1 MENKGKKLSFPNEI
15 VSFFDQRSGRSLLI
29 KGSPGTGKTTF
40 ALQLLE
46 EMADPDKSLYLTT
59 RVSDEALYSQFPW
72 LKDKEM
78 KARIVDSGRIFLKTL
93 QSPEGGIEEV
103 VETKEKNE
111 TLKSAKEFLKSI
123 GDETGPPTKVDRTRL
138 SGLLER
144 NRMPEIETTYDRIEY
159 VLPEKSILII
169 DSVEGIT
176 HKYNIEAEELITAL
190 QKDLVE
196 NSHTDLIFVM
206 EKSEVP
212 KLEYLVDGVISLSMG
227 ELEGRR
233 MREVNLLKL
242 RATEIKQPGY
252 LLTLQH
258 GRFHCFDPFFPD
270 RVHHNGWEVKPDTE
284 FHYSTG
290 INDLD
295 SLLQGGFKKGSYNVI
310 EIGSKVSNEEYHSI
324 VVPILLN
331 FVKQDRGI
339 VAVLTGGNHA
349 ETTRE
354 ELVPFTTE
362 EHFDKYVRIA
372 DYFIGTSKKPYIMA
386 LGTRNKEEALKTWKE
401 NLASL
406 RGDENK
412 PILDY
417 TGFDT
422 LEYLRG
428 DTIAIKDLLNAVAKT
443 KISQDLGLGII
454 KPGLKL
460 TQEIQNMADTYMK
473 IVDINKCPCIYGIK
487 PKTMIFAIVT
497 DPKRGFP
504 HVNLVPIV

>member
-1 MENKGKKLSFPNEI
+1 MESRGQETSFPNEI
-15 VSFFDQRSGRSLLI
+15 VSFFNQRSGRSLLI

-46 EMADPDKSLYLTT
+46 ELADPDKSFYLTT

-72 LKDKEM
+72 LREKEM
-78 KARIVDSGRIFLKTL
+78 RTRVVDSGRVFLKTL
-93 QSPEGGIEEV
+93 QSSDGEIEEV
-103 VETKEKNE
+103 VDTQAESP
-111 TLKSAKEFLKSI
+111 TLQTAKKFLKSM
-123 GDETGPPTKVDRTRL
+123 GDDSEPPTKVDRTRL
-138 SGLLER
+138 NDLLEKS
-144 NRMPEIETTYDRIEY
+144 RMPEIETTYDRVEY
-159 VLPEKSILII
+159 VLPEKTILVI

-176 HKYNIEAEELITAL
+176 HKYNISAEELITAL

-196 NSHTDLIFVM
+196 NSHTDLIFVL
-206 EKSEVP
+206 EKSEIP
-212 KLEYLVDGVISLSMG
+212 QLEYLVDGVISLAMG
-227 ELEGRR
+227 EVEERR
-233 MREVNLLKL
+233 MREVRLLKL
-242 RATEIKQPGY
+242 RATEIRQPGY
-252 LLTLQH
+252 LLTLQG
-258 GRFHCFDPFFPD
+258 GRFHCFEPFYP
-270 RVHHNGWEVKPDTE
+270 RIMHTNGWEVRPDTE
-284 FHYSTG
+284 NHYSTG
-290 INDLD
+290 IMDLD
-295 SLLQGGFKKGSYNVI
+295 SLLNGGFKKGSYNVI
-310 EIGSKVSNEEYHSI
+310 EIGSKVSNEEYNTI

-331 FVKQDRGI
+331 FIKHDRGI

-349 ETTRE
+349 ETTRA

-362 EHFDKYVRIA
+362 ERFDKYVRIA
-372 DYFIGTSKKPYIMA
+372 DYFISSSKKPYIMA

-406 RGDENK
+406 RGSDNK

-443 KISQDLGLGII
+443 KISKDLGLGII

-460 TQEIQNMADTYMK
+460 TQEIMNMADTYMK

-487 PKTMIFAIVT
+487 PKTMIYAIVN
-497 DPKRGFP
+497 DPKTGFP
-504 HVNLVPIV
+504 NVNLVPIV

>member
-1 MENKGKKLSFPNEI
+1 MESNVKIHSFPKEI
-15 VSFFDQRSGRSLLI
+15 ISFFQHKSGRSLLI

-72 LKDKEM
+72 LRDKEM
-78 KARIVDSGRIFLKTL
+78 KARIVDSGRVFLKTL
-93 QSPEGGIEEV
+93 HSPDGGIEEV
-103 VETKEKNE
+103 VDSQEKNQ
-111 TLKSAKEFLKSI
+111 TVSSAREFLKSI

-138 SGLLER
+138 SALLEK
-144 NRMPEIETTYDRIEY
+144 NRMPELETTYDRVEY
-159 VLPEKSILII
+159 VLPEKSLLII

-176 HKYNIEAEELITAL
+176 HKYNIEAEELITTL

-196 NSHTDLIFVM
+196 NSQADLIFVM
-206 EKSEVP
+206 EKAEVP
-212 KLEYLVDGVISLSMG
+212 HLEYLVDGVISLTMG

-233 MREVNLLKL
+233 LREVILLKL

-258 GRFHCFDPFFPD
+258 GRFHCFEPFLPN
-270 RVHHNGWEVKPDTE
+270 REQHNGWEVKPDTDL
-284 FHYSTG
+284 FYSTG

-295 SLLQGGFKKGSYNVI
+295 SLLKGGFKKGSYNVI
-310 EIGSKVSNEEYHSI
+310 EIGPKVSNEEYHSI
-324 VVPILLN
+324 VNPILLN

-349 ETTRE
+349 ENTRA

-362 EHFDKYVRIA
+362 ETFDKYVRIA
-372 DYFIGTSKKPYIMA
+372 DYFIGNSKKPYIMA
-386 LGTRNKEEALKTWKE
+386 LGTRDKEAALKTWKE

-406 RGDENK
+406 RGAENK

-454 KPGLKL
+454 TPGLKL
-460 TQEIQNMADTYMK
+460 TQEIMNMADTYMK

-497 DPKRGFP
+497 DLKRGYP
-504 HVNLVPIV
+504 HINLMPIV

>member
-1 MENKGKKLSFPNEI
+1 MQNNGKKTSFPNEI
-15 VSFFDQRSGRSLLI
+15 KSFFNQKSGRSLLI

-46 EMADPDKSLYLTT
+46 ELADPDKSFYLTT
-59 RVSDEALYSQFPW
+59 RVSDDALYSQFPW

-78 KARIVDSGRIFLKTL
+78 KTRIVDSGRIFLKTL
-93 QSPEGGIEEV
+93 YNPEGGIEEV
-103 VETKEKNE
+103 VENDAKNP
-111 TLKSAKEFLKSI
+111 TLTTAREFLKSI
-123 GDETGPPTKVDRTRL
+123 GDESGPPTKVDRTRL
-138 SGLLER
+138 SSLLEKT
-144 NRMPEIETTYDRIEY
+144 RMPEIETTYDRVEY
-159 VLPEKSILII
+159 VLPEKTTLVI
-169 DSVEGIT
+169 DSLEGIT
-176 HKYNIEAEELITAL
+176 HKYNVEAEELITVL

-206 EKSEVP
+206 EKSEAP
-212 KLEYLVDGVISLSMG
+212 QLEYLVDGVISLSMG
-227 ELEGRR
+227 EVEGRR
-233 MREVNLLKL
+233 VREVGLQKL
-242 RATEIKQPGY
+242 RATEISQPGY

-258 GRFHCFDPFFPD
+258 GRFHCFEPFLPN
-270 RVHHNGWEVKPDTE
+270 RAEHNGWEVRPDTE
-284 FHYSTG
+284 THYSTG
-290 INDLD
+290 ITDLD
-295 SLLQGGFKKGSYNVI
+295 MLLMGGFKKGSYNVV
-310 EIGSKVSNEEYHSI
+310 EIGPKVSNDEYNSI
-324 VVPILLN
+324 IVPILLN

-349 ETTRE
+349 ETTRA

-362 EHFDKYVRIA
+362 EVFDKYVRIA
-372 DYFIGTSKKPYIMA
+372 DYFLASSKKPYIMA

-406 RGDENK
+406 RGSENK

-443 KISQDLGLGII
+443 KITQDLGLGII

-460 TQEIQNMADTYMK
+460 TQEIMNMADTYIK
-473 IVDINKCPCIYGIK
+473 IVDINRCPCIYGIK
-487 PKTMIFAIVT
+487 PKTMVYAIVT
-497 DPKRGFP
+497 DVNKGFP

>member
-1 MENKGKKLSFPNEI
+1 MQNNGRRSSFPNEI
-15 VSFFDQRSGRSLLI
+15 REFFNHRSGRSLLI
-29 KGSPGTGKTTF
+29 KGNPGTGKTTF

-46 EMADPDKSLYLTT
+46 KLADPDKSFYLTT
-59 RVSDEALYSQFPW
+59 RVSDDALYSQFPW
-72 LKDKEM
+72 LRDKEM
-78 KARIVDSGRIFLKTL
+78 KNRIVDSGRIFLKTL
-93 QSPEGGIEEV
+93 NNADGGIEEV
-103 VETKEKNE
+103 VESEINP
-111 TLKSAKEFLKSI
+111 TLTSAREFLKSI
-123 GDETGPPTKVDRTRL
+123 GDDEGPPTKVDRTRL
-138 SGLLER
+138 SALVER
-144 NRMPEIETTYDRIEY
+144 TRMPEIETTYDRVEY
-159 VLPEKSILII
+159 VLPEKTTLVI

-176 HKYNIEAEELITAL
+176 HKYNVEAEEFITVL

-206 EKSEVP
+206 EKSEAP
-212 KLEYLVDGVISLSMG
+212 QLEYLVDGVISLSMG
-227 ELEGRR
+227 EVEGRR
-233 MREVNLLKL
+233 MREVRLLKL

-258 GRFHCFDPFFPD
+258 GRFHCFEPFRPNRED
-270 RVHHNGWEVKPDTE
+270 HNGWNVRPDTDS
-284 FHYSTG
+284 HYSTG
-290 INDLD
+290 ITDLD
-295 SLLQGGFKKGSYNVI
+295 TLLQGGFKKGSYNVV
-310 EIGSKVSNEEYHSI
+310 EVGPKVSNDEYNSI
-324 VVPILLN
+324 IVPILLN

-339 VAVLTGGNHA
+339 VAVLTGGTHA
-349 ETTRE
+349 ETTRA

-362 EHFDKYVRIA
+362 EQFDKYVRIA
-372 DYFIGTSKKPYIMA
+372 DYFMANSKKPYIMA

-406 RGDENK
+406 RGSDNK

-460 TQEIQNMADTYMK
+460 TQEIMNMADTYIK
-473 IVDINKCPCIYGIK
+473 IVDINKCPCVYGIK
-487 PKTMIFAIVT
+487 PKTMIYAITT
-497 DPKRGFP
+497 DASKGYPY
-504 HVNLVPIV
+504 VNLVPIV

>member
-1 MENKGKKLSFPNEI
+1 MQNNGKKTSFPNEI
-15 VSFFDQRSGRSLLI
+15 KSFFNQRSGRSLLI
-29 KGSPGTGKTTF
+29 KGKPGTGKTTF

-46 EMADPDKSLYLTT
+46 ELADPDKSFYLTT

-78 KARIVDSGRIFLKTL
+78 KSRIVDSGRIFLKTL
-93 QSPEGGIEEV
+93 YNPEGGIEEV
-103 VETKEKNE
+103 VDSEAKSPTVS
-111 TLKSAKEFLKSI
+111 SAKEFLKTI
-123 GDETGPPTKVDRTRL
+123 GDEAGPPTKVDRTRL
-138 SGLLER
+138 MGIVEKT
-144 NRMPEIETTYDRIEY
+144 RMPEIETTYDRVEY
-159 VLPEKSILII
+159 VLPEKTTLVI

-176 HKYNIEAEELITAL
+176 HKYNVEAEEFITVL

-212 KLEYLVDGVISLSMG
+212 QLEYLVDGVISLSMG
-227 ELEGRR
+227 EVEGRR
-233 MREVNLLKL
+233 MREVRLLKL

-258 GRFHCFDPFFPD
+258 GRFHCFEPFFPTPEE
-270 RVHHNGWEVKPDTE
+270 HNGWEVRPDTPT
-284 FHYSTG
+284 HYSTG
-290 INDLD
+290 ITDLD
-295 SLLQGGFKKGSYNVI
+295 SLLNGGFKKGSYNVV
-310 EIGSKVSNEEYHSI
+310 EVGPKVSNEEYNSI
-324 VVPILLN
+324 VIPILLN

-339 VAVLTGGNHA
+339 VAVLTGGSHA
-349 ETTRE
+349 ETTRA

-362 EHFDKYVRIA
+362 DHFDKYVRIA
-372 DYFIGTSKKPYIMA
+372 DYFLASSKKPYIMA
-386 LGTRNKEEALKTWKE
+386 LGTRNKEDALKTWKE

-406 RGDENK
+406 RGNENK

-460 TQEIQNMADTYMK
+460 TQEIMNMADTYIK
-473 IVDINKCPCIYGIK
+473 VVDINKCPCIYGIK
-487 PKTMIFAIVT
+487 PKTMIYAITT
-497 DPKRGFP
+497 DVNRGFP